1 MAAKRP
7 PAPTSSTSSRNQ
19 IAIGIPPQLQDG
31 STRPATSR
39 GDDRPPPRVYDCPST
54 APGRQQQHHHHPVD
68 KLSSPRSLDNAS
80 LKKPY
85 LPYLAGDDGGSS
97 TSYEFCVLWL
107 LLGSRARPVYSA
119 MNSAWFLIPAA
130 ALMVVGLAV
139 GTVAAVSSTG
149 AAGGVSSSGFALL
162 ILPLYLQRLL
172 TLDYVV
178 LRHLLGEFEALF
190 VLANWILMFPCLGRL
205 FGLGWRLLYFALVAL
220 VLLPSLVCDASRG
233 TNRTVFRNILSLS
246 LSITVMCVWVY
257 EIEAERVPG
266 AWYDKPLLL
275 REDRLA
281 EAVGP
286 AKDVLTSRLFILI
299 VFCLKYLYN
308 SVVTPMNYV
317 LLRLPLRR
325 LETGEEGE
333 GEGEGNG
340 EVVTPLEE
348 RKGGNM

>member
-1 MAAKRP
+1 M
-7 PAPTSSTSSRNQ
+7 
-19 IAIGIPPQLQDG
+19 
-31 STRPATSR
+31 
-39 GDDRPPPRVYDCPST
+39 
-54 APGRQQQHHHHPVD
+54 
-68 KLSSPRSLDNAS
+68 
-80 LKKPY
+80 
-85 LPYLAGDDGGSS
+85 
-97 TSYEFCVLWL
+97 
-107 LLGSRARPVYSA
+107 YSA

-130 ALMVVGLAV
+130 AFMLVGLVV
-139 GTVAAVSSTG
+139 GTVAAISPTG
-149 AAGGVSSSGFALL
+149 AAGGVSFSSFAML

-178 LRHLLGEFEALF
+178 LQHLLREFEALF
-190 VLANWILMFPCLGRL
+190 VLANWLLMFPCLGRL
-205 FGLGWRLLYFALVAL
+205 FGLGWCLLIFVGVGL

-233 TNRTVFRNILSLS
+233 TSRTVFRNILSLS

-257 EIEAERVPG
+257 VIEAERIPG

-308 SVVTPMNYV
+308 SIVHPMNYV

-325 LETGEEGE
+325 LETGEEEEGDGE
-333 GEGEGNG
+333 GQEGGREAA
-340 EVVTPLEE
+340 TPL
-348 RKGGNM
+348 

>member
-1 MAAKRP
+1 
-7 PAPTSSTSSRNQ
+7 
-19 IAIGIPPQLQDG
+19 
-31 STRPATSR
+31 
-39 GDDRPPPRVYDCPST
+39 
-54 APGRQQQHHHHPVD
+54 
-68 KLSSPRSLDNAS
+68 
-80 LKKPY
+80 
-85 LPYLAGDDGGSS
+85 
-97 TSYEFCVLWL
+97 
-107 LLGSRARPVYSA
+107 
-119 MNSAWFLIPAA
+119 MNSAVFLIPAA
-130 ALMVVGLAV
+130 AMMVVGLVV
-139 GTVAAVSSTG
+139 GTVAALSPTG
-149 AAGGVSSSGFALL
+149 AAGGVPFSAFSLL

-178 LRHLLGEFEALF
+178 LQHLLGEFETLF

-205 FGLGWRLLYFALVAL
+205 FGLGWRLQYFVLIALALV
-220 VLLPSLVCDASRG
+220 PSLVCDASRG

-257 EIEAERVPG
+257 VIETERIPD

-299 VFCLKYLYN
+299 VFSLKYLYN
-308 SVVTPMNYV
+308 SIVHPMNYV

-333 GEGEGNG
+333 GEGEGQGNG
-340 EVVTPLEE
+340 EAATPL
-348 RKGGNM
+348 